1 MSGIQRFFPSK
12 RISDVGNKNQ
22 VFPEVFGGDITIAG
36 PYKIHRFNTS
46 GTLNVT
52 FAPNS
57 SIIEFLCVAGGGGG
71 GSGSGGGGVGA
82 PQYQDTA
89 AQYRTR
95 LNTLMDN
102 PDSIANTGA
111 YKFAFN
117 QGNEAVNRNLAAKG
131 LLKSGNRLAELTKFG
146 QGLASQQYGAEFDR
160 MANLTNATRA
170 GDISKYGADANLYGQ
185 ELQGQNQLKALM
197 MKHPEGL
204 IKLTVA
210 GWKKDI
216 NGKKVLSIRE
226 WQCPSCGAV
235 HDRDINAALNIL
247 AAGLA
252 ESRNGRGAA
261 HQSTLAV
268 AAGCEA
274 PTHPIAEASP
284 CAA

>member
-1 MSGIQRFFPSK
+1 MAK
-12 RISDVGNKNQ
+12 
-22 VFPEVFGGDITIAG
+22 GD
-36 PYKIHRFNTS
+36 KF
-46 GTLNVT
+46 
-52 FAPNS
+52 
-57 SIIEFLCVAGGGGG
+57 GGGGTSNYSG
-71 GSGSGGGGVGA
+71 WSPEVQSYVNNMGNWRASAGNPATYGDMGHYAANQSAAQGENLYRQRQAIEWANQQRMTDPSYWMQAFGMGSGSGGGGVGA

-160 MANLTNATRA
+160 MSNLVNTTRA

-197 MKHPEGL
+197 MKSALDMQKRYMPPGVFQ
-204 IKLTVA
+204 TA
-210 GWKKDI
+210 G
-216 NGKKVLSIRE
+216 G
-226 WQCPSCGAV
+226 
-235 HDRDINAALNIL
+235 
-247 AAGLA
+247 
-252 ESRNGRGAA
+252 
-261 HQSTLAV
+261 
-268 AAGCEA
+268 
-274 PTHPIAEASP
+274 IATRWD
-284 CAA
+284 

>member
-1 MSGIQRFFPSK
+1 MAYSNLVDNFVNSWQPQTYAYSTAGDPVWNQANQTINQAANRESQRRDIEWANQQRMTDPSYWM
-12 RISDVGNKNQ
+12 Q
-22 VFPEVFGGDITIAG
+22 AFGM
-36 PYKIHRFNTS
+36 
-46 GTLNVT
+46 
-52 FAPNS
+52 
-57 SIIEFLCVAGGGGG
+57 

-117 QGNEAVNRNLAAKG
+117 QGNEAINRNLAAKG

-160 MANLTNATRA
+160 MSNLVNTTRA

-197 MKHPEGL
+197 MKSALDMQKRYMPPGVFQ
-204 IKLTVA
+204 TA
-210 GWKKDI
+210 G
-216 NGKKVLSIRE
+216 G
-226 WQCPSCGAV
+226 
-235 HDRDINAALNIL
+235 
-247 AAGLA
+247 
-252 ESRNGRGAA
+252 
-261 HQSTLAV
+261 
-268 AAGCEA
+268 
-274 PTHPIAEASP
+274 IATRWD
-284 CAA
+284 